1 MNTDELGFVETPAPL
16 ADWLASETL
25 LRAPTQG
32 DRILYPG
39 AGRGNLAAA
48 VHRRCSVRELP
59 APDATFVERH
69 SERAARLRD
78 RFEGPDAPM
87 NNGVP
92 ERSDASVE
100 WHTPYRSRSGAGE
113 IKADVEVV
121 ETDFLRNPPDGPFDY
136 IVMNPPY
143 TAYQQIATADRETY
157 AEQFE
162 TATGRFPLYVPFI
175 EQALSLLGDN
185 GILTFLAPDSY
196 LTLGVTESLRWRLR
210 AANCTTPML
219 VPDMVFDEMVQTAV
233 TTVMLRDTDLLGPP
247 TAPQERRF
255 KLTPLAG
262 DLVYQLFERFGTPEE
277 SCREAVKTYFEA
289 VETASRRVGNI
300 SGRDLEGDPPAVGDG
315 PDAETPSEQATL
327 SRW

>member
-16 ADWLASETL
+16 ADWLAAEVL

-39 AGRGNLAAA
+39 GGRGNLAAA

-59 APDATFVERH
+59 APGATFVERDPG
-69 SERAARLRD
+69 RAEALRD
-78 RFEGPDAPM
+78 RFMGPDAPL
-87 NNGVP
+87 NHGVP
-92 ERSDASVE
+92 ERSVPSVE
-100 WHTPYRSRSGAGE
+100 WHRPYRNTVGE
-113 IKADVEVV
+113 GEVAADVKVV
-121 ETDFLRNPPDGPFDY
+121 EADFLRDPPDGPFDY

-162 TATGRFPLYVPFI
+162 TATGQFPLYVPFI
-175 EQALSLLGDN
+175 EQALGLLADN

-219 VPDMVFDEMVQTAV
+219 VPDMAFDEMVQTAV
-233 TTVMLRDTDLLGPP
+233 TTVMPGDTDLLGPP

-255 KLTPLAG
+255 RLTPLAG
-262 DLVYQLFERFGTPEE
+262 DLVYQLFERFGTSEG
-277 SCREAVKTYFEA
+277 SCCEAIKAYFET
-289 VETASRRVGNI
+289 VEAASRRVGNI
-300 SGRDLEGDPPAVGDG
+300 SGRDLEGDSPAVGDS
-315 PDAETPSEQATL
+315 PDPETPSEQATL